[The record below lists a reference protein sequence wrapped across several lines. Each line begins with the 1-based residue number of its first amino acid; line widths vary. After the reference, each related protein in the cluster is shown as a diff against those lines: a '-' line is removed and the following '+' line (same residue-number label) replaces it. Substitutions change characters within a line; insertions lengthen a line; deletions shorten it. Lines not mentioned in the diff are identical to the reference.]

1 MIITTLSMP
10 MCKIAAPGAELTRA
24 ATVLQE
30 YRSAMAALNLEQLFT
45 LHLFQ
50 VRLPPCYAAF
60 CGAETLLPM
69 PAGLLKYGVALRA
82 VSDAFS
88 LDWRRCRGWSCYDR
102 VALAIGFDGIDAY
115 TQRRGYLSKADSG
128 CPED

>member
-1 MIITTLSMP
+1 MSITSLSMP
-10 MCKIAAPGAELTRA
+10 MGKIAAPGTELTRA

-30 YRSAMAALNLEQLFT
+30 YCSAMAALNLEQLFT

-69 PAGLLKYGVALRA
+69 PAGLLKYRVALRA

-88 LDWRRCRGWSCYDR
+88 LDWCRCRGWSCYDR
-102 VALAIGFDGIDAY
+102 VALAIGFDGIDGY

>member
-1 MIITTLSMP
+1 MG
-10 MCKIAAPGAELTRA
+10 KIAAPGAELTRA

-102 VALAIGFDGIDAY
+102 VALAIGFDGIDGY